1 VHWLYARFG
10 GLAMLGYACSQC
22 TAWRLGG
29 LEAMLVAM
37 HVLAWRLG
45 YASGVLAIC
54 VFEAWRQC
62 LAFVPYAC
70 RLVGL

>member
-1 VHWLYARFG
+1 
-10 GLAMLGYACSQC
+10 MLGYACSQC
-22 TAWRLGG
+22 TAWRLGGLAYRLGG